1 MLENHMILVGREG
14 VEPPNGVPELIYSQR
29 PLATWIPARVLIADC
44 GLPVFPIKKSAIN
57 NHQST
62 IHEADDG
69 NRTRNLPLT
78 RRLLC
83 RLSYVGG
90 NGKEPV

>member
-1 MLENHMILVGREG
+1 LQIVDCRF
-14 VEPPNGVPELIYSQR
+14 LIR
-29 PLATWIPARVLIADC
+29 
-44 GLPVFPIKKSAIN
+44 KSAIN

-62 IHEADDG
+62 EADDG

>member
-1 MLENHMILVGREG
+1 MGREG

-29 PLATWIPARVLIADC
+29 PLATWIPAQVEIADC
-44 GLPVFPIKKSAIN
+44 GLPILDQKISN
-57 NHQST
+57 QQSS
-62 IHEADDG
+62 IHNPRSSEADDG